1 MSTCGFQEAGCV
13 EQFFYDEM
21 PGSERLAF
29 QRHLAGCTE
38 CRRSLD
44 DLEVI
49 RAALASRPDAHVPP
63 GGSWMPFMAR
73 LDESLRSD
81 RKRRATVPNVA
92 PARRPYIAWA
102 AMAALIALV
111 TFSVLFVARGR
122 QGQGL
127 VGSGSPDGLASTPA
141 VEAGPLAASDA
152 APGAS
157 QSADEDDAALL
168 AMSEQHFER
177 SKLVVLGLAN
187 ADETSGPDWSHERE
201 LASSL
206 LPDTRLYR
214 LAAEQRGMTRLARVM
229 GDLELVLLQTSMS
242 TRPDSGTLEQLQRL
256 IRKRDLVTK
265 MELVTTGL

>member
-1 MSTCGFQEAGCV
+1 MSICDFQATGSV

-21 PGSERLAF
+21 SASERLTF
-29 QRHLAGCTE
+29 ERHLADCQD

-49 RAALASRPDAHVPP
+49 RGALAARRGADAPP
-63 GGSWMPFMAR
+63 GGSWTRFMAR
-73 LDESLRSD
+73 LDESLRSET
-81 RKRRATVPNVA
+81 KPRRATVANFA

-111 TFSVLFVARGR
+111 TFSVLFVARAR
-122 QGQGL
+122 QGQSIG
-127 VGSGSPDGLASTPA
+127 GSDSPDRLASTPGI
-141 VEAGPLAASDA
+141 EAETVASARAPATRQSDDA
-152 APGAS
+152 
-157 QSADEDDAALL
+157 DDAALL

-187 ADETSGPDWSHERE
+187 ADETAGPDWSHERE

-242 TRPDSGTLEQLQRL
+242 TRPDSETLEQLQRL
-256 IRKRDLVTK
+256 IRKRDLVAK